1 VLRTDW
7 ATIESADGQ
16 FDWSF
21 LDAGMALGQAHN
33 KNIGISVDAGVSSPA
48 WIYSIGAKSFTL
60 TGYGTM
66 PAPWDPIFQSAW
78 KDFLTQL
85 AARYDSNPQLAFV
98 TMAGPG
104 RTEEYFFAKTAADVA
119 ELAAAGGP
127 QVWVTAANQVTVLF
141 ATVFAST
148 PFFCATGQPAPG
160 VGSDMMTQVVNYGL
174 SAYPERFGV
183 QSNEL
188 TVSIPTNGLFPHT
201 KINTTG
207 LSPVGYQMLGTVS
220 SGRLGGTLQQALTN
234 GIVNGAQFIEVYD
247 VDCEDPTQQS
257 VISTA
262 NQQLLSTY
270 P

>member
-1 VLRTDW
+1 MLRTDW

-98 TMAGPG
+98 TMSGPG
-104 RTEEYFFAKTAADVA
+104 RSVEYFFAKTAADVA
-119 ELAAAGGP
+119 ELAAAGGS
-127 QVWVTAANQVTVLF
+127 QVWVAAANQVTVLF

-188 TVSIPTNGLFPHT
+188 SVSIPTNGFFPHT

-220 SGRLGGTLQQALTN
+220 SGRLGGTLQQALTH
-234 GIVNGAQFIEVYD
+234 GIVNGAHFIEVYD
-247 VDCEDPTQQS
+247 VDCEDPKQQS